1 MRAGTRQA
9 AASPCCQPALRKPA
23 AYLALRKPAIDRP
36 GSPSLPALRIW
47 PKPARWTGRRL
58 SRAASNCSASV
69 SLAAHLTYRA
79 AHGPA
84 PHAPQH
90 NAHRKA
96 RRILRART
104 AHTTGQHTQ
113 VGHRI
118 SCQPTE
124 FCAPVRLAPLFP
136 SPFQQGWRLK
146 PCARRSLY
154 WRRRV
159 PVPRQQLMAAVNSA
173 CSPACRL
180 ALQPRMRHALTAG
193 VAQPD
198 HPGPRN
204 QPAPRAAALLQL
216 NNQPSTQS
224 PPRTISPPTINP
236 TWLLPAQNLI

>member
-47 PKPARWTGRRL
+47 PKPARCTGRRL

-159 PVPRQQLMAAVNSA
+159 PVPRQQLMAAVQVRVLARTQA
-173 CSPACRL
+173 CASTP
-180 ALQPRMRHALTAG
+180 H
-193 VAQPD
+193 
-198 HPGPRN
+198 
-204 QPAPRAAALLQL
+204 APRAHGRRCTTRSPRPTQPVSLQRHG
-216 NNQPSTQS
+216 PATARQS
-224 PPRTISPPTINP
+224 ARHKIAPRPISPPQQSTP
-236 TWLLPAQNLI
+236 HGFCQLKT